1 MGHLS
6 ILIWIKAHV
15 HSKPNTFNFLGFSN
29 FTIFYQ
35 KYVSILFWKGKHY
48 KRYKSICINNMSLFL
63 LLFFGSLV
71 HKESKKY
78 SYFFFWYV
86 VLLIIRNKRKT
97 MCNDILSSITSV
109 VLYVHFC
116 IFQFFHLHTYYFF
129 SMVWNVWAS
138 LCFVFIHALIYVLI
152 KQR

>member
-1 MGHLS
+1 MGHLL
-6 ILIWIKAHV
+6 ILIWTIVHV
-15 HSKPNTFNFLGFSN
+15 HSKPNTFNFLGLSN

-35 KYVSILFWKGKHY
+35 TYVSILFWKGKHY
-48 KRYKSICINNMSLFL
+48 KRYKSICINCLYFSYC
-63 LLFFGSLV
+63 SLV
-71 HKESKKY
+71 HLYIRKAKNIHI
-78 SYFFFWYV
+78 FFWYV

-129 SMVWNVWAS
+129 LWFEMYGRQ
-138 LCFVFIHALIYVLI
+138 FVLFLFMH
-152 KQR
+152 